1 MPTVY
6 QGGNPVHFMGRQNYI
21 GFYPGAEGIA
31 QFPGELEALGLKYTK
46 GTVQFPLKKGI
57 SWELTGKMIRFRA
70 AANQKA

>member
-6 QGGNPVHFMGRQNYI
+6 QGGNPAHFMAYQNYI
-21 GFYPGAEGIA
+21 GFYPDAEGIA
-31 QFPGELEALGLKYTK
+31 QFAGELEALRPKHTK
-46 GTVQFPLKKGI
+46 GTVQFPLKKEI